1 MVKGL
6 GETFQNI
13 INSLVEA
20 GQKLLCHDTTVCGL
34 IFVCNRFCNFVLNIF
49 LKSLLYYDISQV
61 WSKNTSTMEGGGG
74 GGGWRPPNQIFKK
87 RGG

>member
-1 MVKGL
+1 MVKEL

-20 GQKLLCHDTTVCGL
+20 GQKLLCHDTTVRGL

-61 WSKNTSTMEGGGG
+61 WSKNTSTMQGGGEL
-74 GGGWRPPNQIFKK
+74 RTSNQIFKK
-87 RGG
+87 RGA